1 MDNSN
6 EAKENKPEIIKS
18 TTTFHDLIEFK
29 EDILKLMKDMKSEVI
44 TKLTTEFK
52 NYNTLM
58 GNTQKKFSLFEK
70 SFLSKLNYIEEKE
83 KIFSKIKNI
92 ESELENNLMKQNI
105 IINNCSKDLR
115 NACFKYDKI
124 VMDNLYVPSLIGH
137 ACQFPNLKEYIL
149 ANKDTLDNCIS
160 FNKQKDMDLKLFK
173 SKIDDNIIKFNFQ
186 TKTLLDNNNQLIKI
200 KIEDFEKKFYDN
212 LNEFQSAIK
221 KLSLNINQ
229 NTIKINEKEIKNDET
244 FEILKKVQKQSDKN
258 QNNISNLFYN
268 VNAMKNDISN
278 IKKNLIHIISLL
290 SQSNKN
296 LEKDYNDII
305 NNIKNKINLENNNYI
320 YERSEANINNSSK
333 NNVNKNRISKLYS
346 IDNIFNHKEKMIN
359 DALDNNLNIHNRLFR
374 RFNSNRN
381 SKKNL
386 NIVIQNSFNK
396 NKNLILSNN
405 KEPKKSLVLMGNHI
419 SNDDLNFNNL
429 IINKKTDLG
438 NTNISSSENESN
450 KSYNSNDNKETNIK
464 ENINNIKSNSININ
478 SNKNNY
484 FIRNQKISYTTKKTN
499 ELSKENSNSLTIT
512 SINKKE
518 KNENIQDIKKMKSLF
533 YVNNENNKNNIENAD
548 NDIKNINKEGNSIK
562 NINTIISNEK
572 DNQNTINKDINNKNV
587 KDIDK
592 KNLFSENILKNKKK
606 NETKLKILQKNLSDF
621 NSPIIIKN
629 INDIIKQ
636 NTFTKKDDL
645 SNKKISIPKLKND
658 DIKNFINFNNN
669 FISQEKD
676 DKNIFKKYINQ
687 RNITNENFRFKNT
700 NYRKFESNINGLS
713 YDKNIDEENNKEI
726 YLHKDIINKLKC
738 VKDQELIDKPLI
750 IHNKKNDFI
759 YDPKKSTIE
768 NRIIEL
774 EYFTKKKFDE
784 LVQEIKLFIPIH
796 FNSHI
801 RNYTLMKKK
810 K

>member
-1 MDNSN
+1 MDNDNAS
-6 EAKENKPEIIKS
+6 KENKPEIIKN
-18 TTTFHDLIEFK
+18 TTFHDLIEFK

-58 GNTQKKFSLFEK
+58 DNTQKKFSLFEK

-124 VMDNLYVPSLIGH
+124 IMDNLYIPSLIGH

-268 VNAMKNDISN
+268 VNVMKNDISN

-484 FIRNQKISYTTKKTN
+484 FIRNQKMSYSIKKTN

-518 KNENIQDIKKMKSLF
+518 KNENIQDNKKIKSLF
-533 YVNNENNKNNIENAD
+533 YVNNENNKNNIENTD
-548 NDIKNINKEGNSIK
+548 NDIKSINKEGNFIK

-572 DNQNTINKDINNKNV
+572 DNQNTINKDITNKNV

-621 NSPIIIKN
+621 NSPMIIKN

-700 NYRKFESNINGLS
+700 NYHKFESNINGLS